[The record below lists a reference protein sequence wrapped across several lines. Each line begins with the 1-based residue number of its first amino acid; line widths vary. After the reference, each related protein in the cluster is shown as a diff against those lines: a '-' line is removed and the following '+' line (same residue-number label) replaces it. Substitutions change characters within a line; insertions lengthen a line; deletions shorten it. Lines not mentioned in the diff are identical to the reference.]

1 MSLRLKKYFL
11 LIGDIA
17 LFFGALW
24 LVINFRYPTNIPY
37 SFSLHL
43 TPFSILLP
51 VWLLIF
57 YIAGLYEPKI
67 LKNNFD
73 FLKTLSGALGASALA
88 SIAFLYLTP
97 VFGITPRANLFFFL
111 ITVFILEIIWR
122 QTFNLLIY
130 RQTSSK
136 VILIGSSSATVA
148 IAAYLAGNPQLGY
161 HIIERLADHRLKDHL
176 TRLENLIA
184 RQQINTI
191 VISSDL
197 KPQLIF
203 VKSLYRKINLNLDVI
218 DTDLFYENI
227 FQKVSISEIEESWF
241 LENITRNRKFY
252 SLAKRALEIILSA
265 LLLFLLSP
273 LLLLIAA
280 AVFVSSPG
288 GAIYGQRRVGR
299 HEHVFTLFKFRSM
312 VAGAEADGAARWAS
326 PKDPRLTPVGAF
338 LRRVHLDELPQ
349 LWNILKGELSFVG
362 PRPERPEF
370 TGQLQ
375 KDIPFYELRHIVK
388 PGVTGWAQIN
398 FRYGSSITDARA
410 KLEYELYYIKHRSLF
425 FDTLI
430 IIRTLKTLF
439 TTPS

>member
-1 MSLRLKKYFL
+1 MSLRLKKYL
-11 LIGDIA
+11 LLLGDIA
-17 LFFGALW
+17 LFFSALW
-24 LVINFRYPTNIPY
+24 LVVNFRYPNNTAY
-37 SFSLHL
+37 FFSLHFI
-43 TPFSILLP
+43 PFSIILP

-73 FLKTLSGALGASALA
+73 FLKTLSGALGIGTLA

-97 VFGITPRANLFFFL
+97 VFGITPRANLFLFL

-130 RQTSSK
+130 RQASSK
-136 VILIGSSSATVA
+136 VILIGSGPTTEE
-148 IAAYLAGNPQLGY
+148 IASCLAGNPQLGY
-161 HIIERLADHRLKDHL
+161 HVIERFPDRRLKDHL
-176 TRLENLIA
+176 DRLENLIA
-184 RQQINTI
+184 RQQASTI
-191 VISSDL
+191 VIPADL

-218 DTDLFYENI
+218 DTDLFYEKI
-227 FQKVSISEIEESWF
+227 FQKVPISEIEESWF

-252 SLAKRALEIILSA
+252 SLAKRVLEIILSA
-265 LLLFLLSP
+265 FLLILLSP

-280 AVFVSSPG
+280 AVFISSPG

-299 HEHVFTLFKFRSM
+299 HEHPFTLFKFRSM
-312 VAGAEADGAARWAS
+312 VADAEADGAARWAS
-326 PKDPRLTPVGAF
+326 PHDPRLTRIGAF

-349 LWNILKGELSFVG
+349 LWNIFKGELSFVG

-375 KDIPFYELRHIVK
+375 TTIPFYELRHIVK

-398 FRYGSSITDARA
+398 FRYGASSTDARA
-410 KLEYELYYIKHRSLF
+410 KLEYELYYIKHRSLL
-425 FDTLI
+425 FDALI
-430 IIRTLKTLF
+430 ILRTLKTLF
-439 TTPS
+439 ITPS